1 MISVITSSITRPDLK
16 KQDFSTVEVT
26 GQQQIATGEDFDW
39 REFNSPMVAL
49 MAAMIEI
56 ETK

>member
-1 MISVITSSITRPDLK
+1 MLSVITSSINRPDLK

-39 REFNSPMVAL
+39 HEFYSPMVTL
-49 MAAMIEI
+49 MAAMIKK